1 MYRIPY
7 TQYMNE
13 QLFSHSRMMDV
24 PFSKHSYQIQHI
36 ATICIILRAKW
47 LFRFFPYCIFLVPT
61 FQFNFCTFHIR
72 QFPRVVILNYAQQRS
87 FSTYV
92 LMRPNC
98 TILESKYPGWST
110 KNSTPLTT
118 RNRVVCEFFCVL
130 TNQIEQQQNG
140 ENFWILFYVLY
151 SQFIDYW
158 SESTRDF
165 LLL

>member
-1 MYRIPY
+1 MHN
-7 TQYMNE
+7 TQSKMIISIFSILHFSCSNFSI
-13 QLFSHSRMMDV
+13 QFLHFSHSTISTCCD
-24 PFSKHSYQIQHI
+24 FELCSK
-36 ATICIILRAKW
+36 T
-47 LFRFFPYCIFLVPT
+47 
-61 FQFNFCTFHIR
+61 
-72 QFPRVVILNYAQQRS
+72 

-140 ENFWILFYVLY
+140 EKFWILFYVLY
-151 SQFIDYW
+151 SQFIDY
-158 SESTRDF
+158 
-165 LLL
+165 